1 MCTARFS
8 DSWGGVFLQRPRL
21 NRDFLW
27 TETPLWTEIPLD
39 IDPLWTDAP
48 SGRRL
53 PSGQRCHP
61 LDRDPALWTETLPSG
76 QRLLERDPL
85 VRDPLDRDPL
95 DRNPL
100 EGTWDQGQRHPRRNM
115 GSGSQT
121 GNNITQ
127 RPPWKERTHNFWK
140 HYLALYFVWGW

>member
-1 MCTARFS
+1 MRNKQESIPVGCVPPAFLIL
-8 DSWGGVFLQRPRL
+8 GGVFLQRPRL

-61 LDRDPALWTETLPSG
+61 LDRDPALWTETPGERPPG
-76 QRLLERDPL
+76 QRP
-85 VRDPLDRDPL
+85 P
-95 DRNPL
+95 
-100 EGTWDQGQRHPRRNM
+100 GQRPPGQKPPGRNM
-115 GSGSQT
+115 GPGT
-121 GNNITQ
+121 ET
-127 RPPWKERTHNFWK
+127 P
-140 HYLALYFVWGW
+140 